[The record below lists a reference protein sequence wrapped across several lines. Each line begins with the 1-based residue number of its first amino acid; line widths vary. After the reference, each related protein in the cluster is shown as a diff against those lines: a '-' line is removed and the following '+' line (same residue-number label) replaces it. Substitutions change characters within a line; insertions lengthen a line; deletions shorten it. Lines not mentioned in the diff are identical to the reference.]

1 MNNVEVGAED
11 VPLPGYSRAVQDYCR
26 NVMERVRLTNRE
38 LSVLFCGNQFI
49 QSLNLRYRGIDS
61 PTDILSFPYLQLEG
75 EMTGDESLVPAGD
88 IVISLEEMQ
97 ANAEQAG
104 VGAEEELR
112 RLLIHGI
119 LHLAGFDHATNEESE
134 PMLRQQ
140 EALLKELPTW
150 KMTV

>member
-11 VPLPGYSRAVQDYCR
+11 VPLPVYSRDVQNYCR
-26 NVMERVRLTNRE
+26 NVMERVRLANRE

-75 EMTGDESLVPAGD
+75 EMTGDKRLVPAGD

-104 VGAEEELR
+104 IGAEEELR

-119 LHLAGFDHATNEESE
+119 LHLAGFDHATNEASE

-140 EALLKELPTW
+140 EALLKELPPWT
-150 KMTV
+150 MTV